1 LKKYLWTSL
10 AFVAILLGSCGK
22 DDPSGEIPVNPEK
35 PNEVTKDVIVATF
48 DNDDC
53 KWSAGDKIA
62 VLAKGISESFDLKE
76 GENTSTAKF
85 EGKLPADAIGVAFPF
100 TKNNLPDISS
110 DGILS
115 MELSNII
122 EDVAKCNLPVWAEL
136 EGKNVKLKHLTGIFS
151 VSLKGVP
158 TGYNSLTLKASKVVS
173 GSFKAD
179 LTQDEIILSPT
190 ENNTTDINKL
200 LSVKFET
207 ATDAD
212 NNRDILLPLPV
223 GMYDKIQ
230 VFIGKNGE
238 TGELLLDLENED
250 IALGQ
255 VCKTDIVYG
264 NSDTPA
270 NVSET
275 LKTCLNGADSSG
287 SPVQVNLT
295 NSIVADEN
303 PIVIPGATSGKTS
316 YIILNFQK
324 APETSEEIPLR
335 IEQNGEEGAG
345 EVSNKLT
352 LIMPEKANVENMLIK
367 APASTVTLM
376 GGTYSKLM
384 AGTATN
390 TLIIG
395 DNTVVENLIVT
406 SGNVRIQ
413 SGGKITGSIT
423 NETGGDINI
432 ILDGVTKEDALP
444 DGFMPS
450 VDMQIVEGWEY
461 DIRQCLNA
469 DGEYEIES
477 IEELRAIAQAP
488 RDFFMGKTVKL
499 TKDIDFMGADWYS
512 MGGFYGTFDGQG
524 NTIKNA
530 VIKSSDGIISDL
542 YEDRIGFF
550 GSIGTWDGEPEPA
563 CVKNLTFESCQ
574 IVDDG
579 YYNSSI
585 LAERVCSGSSVIN
598 CHSKNCKITI
608 NKDYCMVGGLVGTLN
623 GFMIACTSDTKL
635 VSTVKEVWSMEIGG
649 LVRHNNSKGIMVG
662 CAYNGNITT
671 GEFELLKDEEGK
683 EGTFYVGGLACLQW
697 GPMYGCYFGGT
708 ISGGQHV
715 GALCG
720 QLNNQA
726 IFSDCYYDGSYNYV
740 GNYFSITEENIKVG
754 NLGYKDKG
762 AVDALNSGIASYNQT
777 AAIPCEYRFVKG
789 DTPKLELTE

>member
-1 LKKYLWTSL
+1 MKTYLWTSL

-22 DDPSGEIPVNPEK
+22 DDPSGEIPVKPEK

-100 TKNNLPDISS
+100 TKNNLPEISS

-136 EGKNVKLKHLTGIFS
+136 DGKNAKLKHLTGIFF

-173 GSFKAD
+173 GPFEAD

-190 ENNTTDINKL
+190 GNNTTDINKL

-238 TGELLLDLENED
+238 TGELLLDLENEN

-255 VCKTDIVYG
+255 VCKADIVYG

-275 LKTCLNGADSSG
+275 LKTCLNGADSSE

-295 NSIVADEN
+295 NRIVADEN

-335 IEQNGEEGAG
+335 IEQNGEEGAD

-395 DNTVVENLIVT
+395 DNTIVENLIVT

-450 VDMQIVEGWEY
+450 ADMQIVEGWEY
-461 DIRQCLNA
+461 DIRQCLNV
-469 DGEYEIES
+469 DGEYEIGS
-477 IEELRAIAQAP
+477 IEELRMIAQAP

-499 TKDIDFMGADWYS
+499 TKDIDFMGAAWYS
-512 MGGFYGTFDGQG
+512 MGVYGTFDGQG
-524 NTIKNA
+524 HTVKNA
-530 VIKSSDGIISDL
+530 VIGGS
-542 YEDRIGFF
+542 FF
-550 GSIGTWDGEPEPA
+550 GDIGTWDGEPEPA
-563 CVKNLTFESCQ
+563 CVKNLILESCQ
-574 IVDDG
+574 IIDNG
-579 YYNSSI
+579 NTRSAMF
-585 LAERVCSGSSVIN
+585 AERVCLGSSVIN

-608 NKDYCMVGGLVGTLN
+608 NKDGCMVGGLVGTLN
-623 GFMIACTSDTKL
+623 GFMIACTSDTEI

-649 LVRHNNSKGIMVG
+649 LVRHNNSKGMMVG
-662 CAYNGNITT
+662 CAYTGNITT
-671 GEFELLKDEEGK
+671 GEFELLKDEKGK

-720 QLNNQA
+720 QLNHSA
-726 IFSDCYYDGSYNYV
+726 ILSDCYYNGSYNYV
-740 GNYFSITEENIKVG
+740 GNYFSITEENINVG
-754 NLGYKDKG
+754 NMSYKG
-762 AVDALNSGIASYNQT
+762 AVDVLNSGIASYNQT
-777 AAIPCEYRFVKG
+777 AAIPCEYRFVNKG
-789 DTPKLELTE
+789 DTPKLELAE